1 MNNLAIS
8 FEGRV
13 TIPQDVL
20 LSGVEGESVLLN
32 LESERYFG
40 LDEVGTRMF
49 SVLTESNSIQAAYE
63 VLLDEYNVDAKSL
76 RSDLISLINDLVAQG
91 LMEIAGG

>member
-1 MNNLAIS
+1 MAIS
-8 FEGRV
+8 FEDRV
-13 TIPQDVL
+13 TIPKDVL
-20 LSGVEGESVLLN
+20 LSALEGESVLLN

-40 LDEVGTRMF
+40 LAEVGTRMF

-63 VLLDEYNVDAKSL
+63 VLLDEYNVDAESL
-76 RSDLISLINDLVAQG
+76 RSDLISLIDDLVGQG